1 MLIDCFG
8 LRAAN
13 YDLGLNSNLEFCRN
27 LSDALTLSVSSNRCP
42 NTSVDNLN
50 AAEDQN
56 TNAQYLD
63 KIISRVKKNR
73 PGSKVMQQ
81 ICLDCGMRVSETTRN
96 CPKCDNPLN
105 LQHDGSTIT
114 VDIAHQGERV
124 SEALQKM
131 QSEIDLASKGVAKSI
146 RLVVGSGLI
155 RDEVV
160 LVLRDLKFRG
170 DVIDFEA
177 EPFNAGAILVRLK

>member
-1 MLIDCFG
+1 
-8 LRAAN
+8 
-13 YDLGLNSNLEFCRN
+13 
-27 LSDALTLSVSSNRCP
+27 
-42 NTSVDNLN
+42 
-50 AAEDQN
+50 
-56 TNAQYLD
+56 
-63 KIISRVKKNR
+63 
-73 PGSKVMQQ
+73 MQQ
-81 ICLDCGMRVSETTRN
+81 VCLDCGMSVSETMRY
-96 CPKCDNPLN
+96 CPKCDNALN

-114 VDIAHQGERV
+114 VDIAHQGERL